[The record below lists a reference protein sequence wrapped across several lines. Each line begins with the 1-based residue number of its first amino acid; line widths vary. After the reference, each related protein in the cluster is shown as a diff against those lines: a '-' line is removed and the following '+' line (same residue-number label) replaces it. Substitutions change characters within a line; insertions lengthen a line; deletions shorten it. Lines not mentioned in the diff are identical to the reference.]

1 MFEGF
6 LADALNR
13 ALGEYCVGIDSEKIR
28 VSAWQ
33 GDVELRN
40 VQLKKTALDAL
51 RAPIALDAGYIG
63 SLRLKVPWTN
73 LGEEAV
79 VVEIDR
85 VFLLAS
91 RVTLAE
97 AERNA
102 ADAGLSTLERT
113 RREVDERTKKLEEAE
128 LDWLRTSMGK
138 MTKQMQE
145 EAERKDSWMWKTF
158 HTVLGNL
165 QVKVTNVHFRYED
178 TLTTPNN
185 PFACG
190 LTIEKMSAVT
200 VDDSG
205 QPTFTTGGALEG
217 IHKHMALENFSWY
230 LDSSE
235 RFSAWKTHADW
246 EPPSVDDESQ
256 WWSLFGDG
264 LSTEMSAKT
273 RQYMCH
279 PVTVELLYHR
289 KGRKEETEAGEPRQ
303 FCDLRFE
310 NTRMTMTRRQ
320 YHNVMRLLEVFN
332 QYRLRLPH
340 ANFRPICDIRTSPAM
355 WWTYAKLAICSRKKN
370 VTGRFEW
377 SDIQNA
383 GSKRRRYLAMY
394 MTDGG
399 TSNEEFLEEMEMIE
413 GEFEFQ
419 VILAWRCIAHSKTK
433 SVGEQGSVG
442 SFTSHAKR
450 ARRKLIKSLAEEEQ
464 AKGGY
469 FSWMWTSSST
479 KEDESAANLA
489 LSDDDWS
496 KLEELIRG
504 DSSDVDFDPKELGL
518 EFSGVMKNLT
528 LELKDHDNAGDDRLL
543 VNSVM
548 WGVQVTTKT
557 YLDQS
562 NTSFFIDGWSCN
574 TESETILSTGM
585 GASLHKHALKV
596 KHNSFPLEHE
606 LDAGVD
612 VQMAPVY
619 VMYDSRVIK
628 NLRAFYDSIDVSETD
643 LATLEDEALVKLEE
657 AKDSTTAALS
667 KIKMTFDIYAPKV
680 TIPVAR
686 DGKILFQ
693 TLVDFGHFKMQ
704 ADPLDPAVTFD
715 RKTGA
720 PEYTILLLESKNT
733 GVYIAESTF
742 DWKRVVSGDLSDFCE
757 SLIAPC
763 DAKMHFASA
772 SAGWTPQTGPRS
784 KIEMSTNSFQLFV
797 SPSKLARL
805 YATLATMQEK
815 QISTT
820 NSTEIEDVK
829 PWHGALISGAASAM
843 KVGLVGAAGGYH
855 TRWLCCQGPYL
866 YILEADDAD
875 TYVDYVRVGYNV
887 RVSTLD
893 AADDTIQGPLLV
905 IHDAKVPKSR
915 AIELNNTW
923 VFRFKEEKDLDKW
936 TRWLQDVNEV
946 AVATRTVQAS
956 TGDQETEDGGNKNEQ
971 NFSESD
977 GVIIESSFIMKI
989 DRVCVHLAGQAMGI
1003 AGARRDGLENGGVE
1017 RALHQKFEDMTEVPL
1032 AMLSCTSA
1040 RMSIQENEHG
1050 KEFEMVA
1057 ATMDIVDQLCG
1068 TASAKNLMSAQSS
1081 EDVNVRFNYKDIS
1094 PTSPEYKGIDT
1105 TMRLDTDEVVFF
1117 LHRPTIGSLWRMQ
1130 EEFKVILAAFSV
1142 PDDEAKKSNGFDEDQ
1157 TDRISSQ
1164 LLLHFKSTVVTALCE
1179 RENEHTEPVPLFDCN
1194 MTDLQMEMCSKQTVT
1209 EMNMSLGNL
1218 CIGDRGA
1225 SDDNMYRRLIDIN
1238 SDAASTG
1245 SRTNVQ
1251 VFMHNH
1257 LAPSFPGYEYDVRV
1271 KFHDV
1276 KVIIV
1281 YSFIQKLLGYTSA
1294 FLPPSLPVSALPE
1307 SERKAE
1313 LLRRGEPRPFTMM
1326 YTVDMNAPELVFPRS
1341 SSSDQA
1347 FALDA
1352 KSVHID
1358 NKLEWTNGKSHLDVG
1373 AILLDSTTVLLN
1385 GCSACVWKEYKRTT
1399 SMMPEGRDMSL
1410 SCTYRSPKWDP
1421 GRRAPAYEVFVDF
1434 LDHAE
1439 VELSDFEYRVLVALS
1454 SENFAEIVDVPQP
1467 LYEIEEIPSAESST
1481 PVKAAAEETLV
1492 VLNINK
1498 MRLATFG
1505 ASLPTRSK
1513 PLASFELD
1521 DMHVM
1526 YRNKDGKTMLSVTC
1540 PSLALYDSRVG
1551 VPEQARQAFGRAP
1564 GSRASETL
1572 FCVDAVMSESLYDC
1586 NFLLQSCRMMY
1597 DPEFGLA
1604 IYNFF
1609 VSQSEDESE
1618 GGLVDARLRQDLNF
1632 GSKKTMALENDTELS
1647 VSRRILCNSP
1657 MGEDEVE
1664 LHGNGQD
1671 LVFQAS
1677 TLPLVYVA
1685 PGRTLRFK
1693 DVRIVVPVG
1702 TSVCD
1707 FIQLDADAKIMTD
1720 EVDGVVV
1727 VQENRAQKSAES
1739 LMTQVASSID
1749 YRICGSMPR
1758 TEVVFVDTSRGIAE
1772 YVLRMK
1778 TGAEFKYSTEQ
1789 TDQEASFTF
1798 TEFQI
1803 AIGEWRAQPHW
1814 TVVDSSVVLKPIDI
1828 DGSMQATKDDVATML
1843 RATDADFVLDAA
1855 SIKQLGALSE
1865 GFLATLQSTGL
1876 YKQTQQ
1882 CSTFTH
1888 VTGDGRGAHF
1898 WRPVPPPGFASLG
1911 DCVTLT
1917 DTPPSQSVAVITDAE
1932 GLTKAPLR
1940 FERVCALKDK
1950 SNTTVWRPIPPSGY
1964 YALGCVVARD
1974 DAEPSPEIIRCMR
1987 VDVLE
1992 VANYGAYIESE
2003 NCAASLRQVNNC
2015 SRTFQVFGDGFE
2027 KVAPVDLNSP
2037 LLPEPFPVISA
2048 SQSLN
2053 DGTNE
2058 MTCESNKLST
2068 MTTFDC
2074 KRMWLN
2080 RDSRSRRSASIW
2092 RPRPL
2097 QGYASLGDCLIVGSS
2112 PPASGILVVEASDD
2126 TVAPPTSFAR
2136 AGAIHDA
2143 HGNVLGVWS
2152 PVPPHGYVSCGD
2164 VLTRDILQAPP
2175 LTACVCVREDLASTV
2190 SRSGAC
2196 TDPTQVTFDG
2206 IFVEDALWASREGHE
2221 SAALWSSDPDAPLEH
2236 LPRWG
2241 LFQFSKSD
2249 ARAPGQRRPRLS
2261 VLDYVK
2267 SRQIRDK
2274 AEELNI
2280 SLNVSVPRVSL
2291 VLLERE
2297 AFSHPLLCA
2306 SLTDTSFV
2314 MNGTSVHMEGNTMM
2328 TLVVSSYNSL
2338 RSCWEPI
2345 VDATNSYLKFTYS
2358 ATGDESAPAGTSML
2372 IKTITPFNVTLS
2384 QTFIAAM
2391 LRWIEWQA
2399 VSSTASVSTLHAT
2412 SEDAIRYENCLTNQ
2426 DVYLR
2431 YGMDSMSTICLKP
2444 GESREIV
2451 SGNRSSASYT
2461 LPVTDTTQ
2469 LSSSAQME
2477 KIPVRAAW
2485 FMYLKV
2491 ISVDVPDLNELSQ
2504 ISASVKMEFP
2514 NGLGQQSMRTRS
2526 ISAAKA
2532 PFEWNEGFRVAPRVA
2547 HGAATM
2553 WREYSEDVLMN
2564 VTVNDHT
2571 NSSNRAIASRSMS
2584 LKSLVDSLE
2593 VLRDKDDARAGIL
2606 RVPRVEDD
2614 GDALE
2619 LKIQIEFH
2627 EIGHRRRHAL
2637 VDSELKDEQ
2646 DFEDEMFVAFT
2657 SEGPWKSIDTHTPN
2671 ATQIIMNASAR
2682 CIARLSGPSA
2692 CQFLPAATFKNE
2704 TPHDLEVCVVPC
2716 GVHPDDPPESR
2727 SLTPRRARHAFE
2739 EVFENQRRIP
2749 LAGFSSKH
2757 LLPTE
2762 RRCWSN
2768 HHGGESTGS
2777 IDEYTSRLLPA
2788 GFEWDGQWHV
2798 HKGENTDDEG
2808 WAYAMNLPDLK
2819 YPFPRGNHQG
2829 PLSMVRMRRWIRRR
2843 IPNAQDAPVQLM
2855 PTTIASLCQREVVKP
2870 EQSVGLI
2877 PSIIGPEAM
2886 SDLFVRSVSSSEPNA
2901 WATEVEEHGATWS
2914 CMISRAMEGS
2924 EIACVKEDDG
2934 VKRFIAIEVS
2944 ADAVTANANAHAD
2957 ETGFEDCELLEDGYY
2972 NLNPEG
2978 MEWSLTAVAP
2988 HVVENHTPRVM
2999 KVTVFQADPKS
3010 PLSVRAV
3017 SEATISPRKSVP
3029 IHSVHPMTPYYLRV
3043 ALDDGFNDMEPAQRL
3058 LPVSPMAI
3066 DALKSAGTLDA
3077 FEMFDTTFAVADQSD
3092 DASTSMDEI
3101 KLRNKDGRT
3110 AVLEARTDFGFV
3122 SNAPRTTVI
3131 SANVIVVNKTNVDL
3145 VMRTSTAQLS
3155 TSDDGDSSMSKVK
3168 FLDTRA
3174 THSNR
3179 GVELL
3184 RKFVLRKAPKDG
3196 EVLCLEVGVANP
3208 NGASK
3213 PHLSPVIPMYERE
3226 LLSGAVVVRA
3236 VCPDGSLYSVTVRM
3250 ETGGEYAKYGSQ
3262 VVYIEP
3268 RCVVTNQTGVGI
3280 VMAQTSHDLVQ
3291 SALELKATDID
3302 VPLRMQSADDD
3313 GVVCIKLPHA
3323 LWSAPI
3329 NLYSVNAIKDSM
3341 KIPLYTTNDPDDF
3354 ELMQL
3359 HLDTSTLGV
3368 SKVSLS
3374 TENRHKSSI
3383 LFENTSDVDYVAFRQ
3398 VGATD
3403 DTMEPW
3409 RIAQPQSAKPFGWSR
3424 PQDAKKL
3431 AVCVLRKGSLQGA
3444 VQRVYDFEH
3453 LDPAMENETLPG
3465 LPVAKI
3471 DLKDATN
3478 FDVDGGDSVYFN
3490 FLPVTRRLRR
3500 GRHILRVKSYGS
3512 ETISKHMRFAALA
3525 NGGLSESRIAML
3537 ITESSL
3543 SLVDGAVSEIINC
3556 AAENV
3561 GFEYMTSAHNDI
3573 ASMNLRIESMQV
3585 DDMNPSSKYP
3595 VVVRLLGSRQTAKRS
3610 LLSVKMV
3617 TKSSAGLCA
3626 VYPYIDVNFAP
3637 RDLQIAVHEPLV
3649 WRLVNFAKVFET
3661 GTSSCESAQSL
3672 QVVNAP
3678 ITVGSFHV
3686 SSINLRLRFRSALYS
3701 RPRHAMPTFFT
3712 GVAFVNIDDG
3722 QLHLRAIRVERTRM
3736 LERAFWSM
3744 IVDSYTR
3751 QVARQAL
3758 LLLVGV
3764 DVLDSFSQA
3773 LGQASAGV
3781 AALSL
3786 DKKFSNSMNSTLGPD
3801 ARKAESI
3808 QAGLAT
3814 GGEMLAK
3821 GVFRG
3826 ITGVFRKPVEGAIK
3840 GGAVGFAKG
3849 VGKGLIG
3856 AVTQPLAGG
3865 LAAVG
3870 RTAEGIAVGV
3880 DGVKSALGVNASS
3893 AQVRIREPR
3902 AQHADGVLRS
3912 FDRDTSAAQTAL
3924 RTATRKKA
3932 SVQAS
3937 QGLLA
3942 MSSYARDKYLD
3953 SIEVNSRSTLVVLTD
3968 QRVVAL
3974 RVPRERSG
3982 EYVALWHV
3990 LWTELLHTETQAPA
4004 DVVLHLREYTR
4015 KKRIFEKTRITR
4027 VIKTTPG
4034 TNQMERL
4041 MDMIPREMARH
4052 TQTAAEDADA
4062 CDSDASPLYV
4072 PCAGW
4077 RKVVRLDDNAC
4088 VWAPTPPNARYAI
4101 FGHVL
4106 GGSEE
4111 PSEPVS
4117 VVLRT
4122 GGDSVVL
4129 SPPVRFEL
4137 IYRERSDF
4145 TVWMPVPPAHFR
4157 AIGAVAVAGV
4167 ERPKKEDVVCVRTDF
4182 LTMAL
4187 SKLGWLPQA
4196 GRNDAMRSPDR
4207 RHFANATMWA
4217 VDNLGQTFIATR
4229 SREHPADDA
4238 ALDVLDAQGEDDDR
4252 TMLS

>member
-6 LADALNR
+6 LADALNK
-13 ALGEYCVGIDSEKIR
+13 ALGAYCVGIDSEKIR
-28 VSAWQ
+28 VSAWR

-51 RAPIALDAGYIG
+51 RAPIALDAGYVG
-63 SLRLKVPWTN
+63 SLRLKVPWTK

-102 ADAGLSTLERT
+102 AAVGLSTLERT
-113 RREVDERTKKLEEAE
+113 RRQVDERTKKLEEAE

-145 EAERKDSWMWKTF
+145 ESERKDSWMWKTF

-190 LTIEKMSAVT
+190 LTIEKMSAIT

-205 QPTFTTGGALEG
+205 KPTFTTGGALEG
-217 IHKHMALENFSWY
+217 IHKHMSLGNFSWY

-235 RFSAWKTHADW
+235 RFRPWKTHADW
-246 EPPSVDDESQ
+246 EPPSVDNASE

-289 KGRKEETEAGEPRQ
+289 KGKNEETEVCEPRQ
-303 FCDLRFE
+303 LCNLRFE
-310 NTRMTMTRRQ
+310 ETRMTMTRRQ
-320 YHNVMRLLEVFN
+320 YHNFMQLLQVFN

-340 ANFRPICDIRTSPAM
+340 AQFRPICDIRTSPAM
-355 WWTYAKLAICSRKKN
+355 WWTYAKLAVSSRKKN
-370 VTGRFEW
+370 VTGRFGW

-394 MTDGG
+394 MTEGG
-399 TSNEEFLEEMEMIE
+399 TSNAEFLEEMEIIE
-413 GEFEFQ
+413 GEFDFQ

-433 SVGEQGSVG
+433 SVGEQGSSG
-442 SFTSHAKR
+442 RFTSYAQR
-450 ARRKLIKSLAEEEQ
+450 ARKKLIKSLADEEK

-469 FSWMWTSSST
+469 FSWIWTSSSA
-479 KEDESAANLA
+479 KENESATSLA

-496 KLEELIRG
+496 KLEELMHG
-504 DSSDVDFDPKELGL
+504 GSADADFDPKELGL
-518 EFSGVMKNLT
+518 EFNGVMKNLT
-528 LELKDHDNAGDDRLL
+528 LELKDHDDTGDDRLL

-548 WGVQVTTKT
+548 QGVQVTTKT

-562 NTSFFIDGWSCN
+562 NTSFLIDGWSCN
-574 TESETILSTGM
+574 TECETILSTGM

-606 LDAGVD
+606 LDADVD
-612 VQMAPVY
+612 VRMAPVY
-619 VMYDSRVIK
+619 IMYDSRAIK
-628 NLRAFYDSIDVSETD
+628 HLRAFFDSIDVSETD

-704 ADPLDPAVTFD
+704 GDPLDPAVTFD

-720 PEYTILLLESKNT
+720 PEYKILMIESKNT

-742 DWKRVVSGDLSDFCE
+742 DWKRVISGDLSDVCE

-763 DAKMHFASA
+763 DAKMHLASA

-784 KIEMSTNSFQLFV
+784 KMEMSTSSFQLFV

-805 YATLATMQEK
+805 YATLATIQEK

-820 NSTEIEDVK
+820 NTPGIEDIK

-855 TRWLCCQGPYL
+855 TRTLCCQGPYL

-893 AADDTIQGPLLV
+893 AADDNNQGPLLV

-915 AIELNNTW
+915 AIETNSTW

-936 TRWLQDVNEV
+936 TRWLQDVNDV

-956 TGDQETEDGGNKNEQ
+956 TGDLETEDGENKNEQ

-989 DRVCVHLAGQAMGI
+989 DSVCVHLAGQAMGI
-1003 AGARRDGLENGGVE
+1003 AGARRDGFENGGVE
-1017 RALHQKFEDMTEVPL
+1017 RALHQKFEDTTEVPL

-1040 RMSIQENEHG
+1040 SMTIEENEHG
-1050 KEFEMVA
+1050 KEFEMMA

-1068 TASAKNLMSAQSS
+1068 AASARNLMSAQSS
-1081 EDVNVRFNYKDIS
+1081 EDVKVRFNYKDIS

-1105 TMRLDTDEVVFF
+1105 TMRLDTDEVMFF

-1130 EEFKVILAAFSV
+1130 EEFKVILAAFAV
-1142 PDDEAKKSNGFDEDQ
+1142 PNDEAKKSTGFDEDQ
-1157 TDRISSQ
+1157 ADRIGSQ
-1164 LLLHFKSTVVTALCE
+1164 LLLRFKSTVVTALCE
-1179 RENEHTEPVPLFDCN
+1179 RQNEHSEPVPLFDCN
-1194 MTDLQMEMCSKQTVT
+1194 MTDLQLEMCSKQTVT
-1209 EMNMSLGNL
+1209 KMTMYLGNL
-1218 CIGDRGA
+1218 CIEDRGA
-1225 SDDNMYRRLIDIN
+1225 PDDNMYRRLIDIN

-1276 KVIIV
+1276 RVIIV
-1281 YSFIQKLLGYTSA
+1281 YSFIQRLLGYTSA
-1294 FLPPSLPVSALPE
+1294 FLPPPLPVSALPE

-1347 FALDA
+1347 FVLDA
-1352 KSVHID
+1352 KSVHVD

-1373 AILLDSTTVLLN
+1373 AILLDSTVVSLN

-1399 SMMPEGRDMSL
+1399 SMMPKGRDMSL

-1434 LDHAE
+1434 LDHSE

-1467 LYEIEEIPSAESST
+1467 LYEIEEIPSAESSNLVT
-1481 PVKAAAEETLV
+1481 SDARETLV

-1540 PSLALYDSRVG
+1540 PSLALNDARVG
-1551 VPEQARQAFGRAP
+1551 VPDQARQAFGRAP

-1572 FCVDAVMSESLYDC
+1572 LCVDAVMSESLYDC

-1609 VSQSEDESE
+1609 TSQSEDESE
-1618 GGLVDARLRQDLNF
+1618 GGLVDARLRQDMNF
-1632 GSKKTMALENDTELS
+1632 GSKKMMALENDTELS

-1671 LVFQAS
+1671 LIFQAS

-1693 DVRIVVPVG
+1693 DVRIIVPVG
-1702 TSVCD
+1702 TGVCD
-1707 FIQLDADAKIMTD
+1707 FVQLDADAKIVTD
-1720 EVDGVVV
+1720 EADGVVV
-1727 VQENRAQKSAES
+1727 VQENRARKSAQS
-1739 LMTQVASSID
+1739 LMTKAASSID
-1749 YRICGSMPR
+1749 YNICGSMPR
-1758 TEVVFVDTSRGIAE
+1758 TEVVFVDTSRGNAE

-1789 TDQEASFTF
+1789 TAQQASFTF
-1798 TEFQI
+1798 TAFQI
-1803 AIGEWRAQPHW
+1803 AIGEWKAKPHW

-1828 DGSMQATKDDVATML
+1828 DGSMHATKDDVATML

-1888 VTGDGRGAHF
+1888 VAGDGQGAHF

-1932 GLTKAPLR
+1932 GLSKAPVR
-1940 FERVCALKDK
+1940 FERVCALNDA
-1950 SNTTVWRPIPPSGY
+1950 SNTTVWRPIPPRGY

-1974 DAEPSPEIIRCMR
+1974 DTEPSPELVRCMR

-1992 VANYGAYIESE
+1992 VANYGACIESE
-2003 NCAASLRQVNNC
+2003 SCEASLRQVNNC
-2015 SRTFQVFGDGFE
+2015 SRTFQVFGDGVE
-2027 KVAPVDLNSP
+2027 KFAPVDLNSP

-2053 DGTNE
+2053 NE
-2058 MTCESNKLST
+2058 TSEITCESNELST

-2074 KRMWLN
+2074 KRMWVK

-2097 QGYASLGDCLIVGSS
+2097 HGYASLGDCLIVGSS
-2112 PPASGILVVEASDD
+2112 PPASGILVVETSDE
-2126 TVAPPTSFAR
+2126 TVAQPTSFVL
-2136 AGAIHDA
+2136 AGALHDA
-2143 HGNVLGVWS
+2143 QGNVLGVWS
-2152 PVPPHGYVSCGD
+2152 PTPPHGYVACGD
-2164 VLTRDILQAPP
+2164 VLTRDIVQAPP

-2206 IFVEDALWASREGHE
+2206 IFVEDALWASREGYE
-2221 SAALWSSDPDAPLEH
+2221 GAALWSSDPDAPLEH

-2249 ARAPGQRRPRLS
+2249 ARAPRQRRPRLS

-2267 SRQIRDK
+2267 ARRIRDS

-2280 SLNVSVPRVSL
+2280 SLNVSIPRVSL

-2297 AFSHPLLCA
+2297 VFSHPLLCA

-2314 MNGTSVHMEGNTMM
+2314 MNGTSAHMEGNTMM

-2372 IKTITPFNVTLS
+2372 IKTITPFNVTVS
-2384 QTFIAAM
+2384 QTFAAAM

-2399 VSSTASVSTLHAT
+2399 VSSTASVNTLQAS
-2412 SEDAIRYENCLTNQ
+2412 SEDAIRYDNRLTNQ

-2431 YGMDSMSTICLKP
+2431 YGVDSMNAICLKP

-2451 SGNRSSASYT
+2451 SGNRSSTSYT
-2461 LPVTDTTQ
+2461 LPVTDATQ
-2469 LSSSAQME
+2469 LSSSVHME

-2485 FMYLKV
+2485 FMYLTV
-2491 ISVDVPDLNELSQ
+2491 VSVDVPDLNALSQ
-2504 ISASVKMEFP
+2504 ISVSLNLEFP
-2514 NGLGQQSMRTRS
+2514 NGLGQKSMRTRS

-2547 HGAATM
+2547 HGTPTT
-2553 WREYSEDVLMN
+2553 WREYTEDVLMD

-2571 NSSNRAIASRSMS
+2571 NSVNREIASRSMS
-2584 LKSLVDSLE
+2584 LKSVVDSLE
-2593 VLRDKDDARAGIL
+2593 IVCDKDDTRAGVL
-2606 RVPRVEDD
+2606 RVPRVDDD

-2619 LKIQIEFH
+2619 LKIEIEFH

-2637 VDSELKDEQ
+2637 VDSALKEEEDI
-2646 DFEDEMFVAFT
+2646 EDEMFVAFT

-2671 ATQIIMNASAR
+2671 AAQIIMHESAR
-2682 CIARLSGPSA
+2682 CIARLSSPSA

-2704 TPHDLEVCVVPC
+2704 TPHDLEVCIVPC

-2727 SLTPRRARHAFE
+2727 QLTPRRARHAFE

-2749 LAGFSSKH
+2749 LVGYSSKH

-2762 RRCWSN
+2762 RSCWSN

-2819 YPFPRGNHQG
+2819 YPFPKGSHQG

-2843 IPNAQDAPVQLM
+2843 VPVMQDAPAPLV
-2855 PTTIASLCQREVVKP
+2855 PTTIATLCQREVVKP
-2870 EQSVGLI
+2870 KQSVGLI

-2886 SDLFVRSVSSSEPNA
+2886 SDLFVRSVSANGRSA

-2914 CMISRAMEGS
+2914 CMIARAMEGS

-2934 VKRFIAIEVS
+2934 IKRFIGIEVS
-2944 ADAVTANANAHAD
+2944 ADAVTADADARAD

-2972 NLNPEG
+2972 NLNPES
-2978 MEWSLTAVAP
+2978 MEWTLTAVAP
-2988 HVVENHTPRVM
+2988 HVVKNHTPRVM
-2999 KVTVFQADPKS
+2999 NVTVFQADPRS

-3017 SEATISPRKSVP
+3017 SKVTVSPRESVP

-3043 ALDDGFNDMEPAQRL
+3043 ALDDGFDDMEPAQRL
-3058 LPVSPMAI
+3058 LPVSPLAI
-3066 DALKSAGTLDA
+3066 DALKSVGTLDA
-3077 FEMFDTTFAVADQSD
+3077 FDLFDTSFAAANQSE

-3131 SANVIVVNKTNVDL
+3131 SANVVVVNKTSVDL
-3145 VMRTSTAQLS
+3145 IVRTSTVQLS
-3155 TSDDGDSSMSKVK
+3155 TSEEGDSSMSKVK
-3168 FLDTRA
+3168 FLETRA
-3174 THSNR
+3174 AHSNR

-3184 RKFVLRKAPKDG
+3184 RKYMLRKAPKDG
-3196 EVLCLEVGVANP
+3196 EVLCLEVGVANS
-3208 NGASK
+3208 NVSK
-3213 PHLSPVIPMYERE
+3213 PHLSPIIPMYERE

-3268 RCVVTNQTGVGI
+3268 RCVVTNQTGMSI

-3329 NLYSVNAIKDSM
+3329 SLYSVNAIKDSM

-3359 HLDTSTLGV
+3359 HVDTSTLGV

-3374 TENRHKSSI
+3374 IENRHKSSI
-3383 LFENTSDVDYVAFRQ
+3383 LIENTSDMDYIAFRQ
-3398 VGATD
+3398 VGATND
-3403 DTMEPW
+3403 AHEPW
-3409 RIAQPQSAKPFGWSR
+3409 RIAQPQSAKPFGWAR

-3431 AVCVLRKGSLQGA
+3431 AVCVLRKGSLQGV

-3471 DLKDATN
+3471 DLKDASN
-3478 FDVDGGDSVYFN
+3478 LDVDGGDSVYFN

-3500 GRHILRVKSYGS
+3500 GRHILRVKSFGS
-3512 ETISKHMRFAALA
+3512 DTISKHMRVAARA
-3525 NGGLSESRIAML
+3525 NGGSGESRVAML

-3543 SLVDGAVSEIINC
+3543 SLVDGTVSEIINC
-3556 AAENV
+3556 SAENV
-3561 GFEYMTSAHNDI
+3561 GFEYMTCAHSGI

-3595 VVVRLLGSRQTAKRS
+3595 VLVRLLGPRQSSKHP
-3610 LLSVKMV
+3610 LLSMKMV
-3617 TKSSAGLCA
+3617 TKSSGGLGA
-3626 VYPYIDVNFAP
+3626 VYPYIDVKFAP

-3649 WRLVNFAKVFET
+3649 WRLVNFAKVFEAE
-3661 GTSSCESAQSL
+3661 TSSESAQSL
-3672 QVVNAP
+3672 QVVSAP
-3678 ITVGSFHV
+3678 IAIGSFHV

-3701 RPRHAMPTFFT
+3701 RPRHAMPAFLT

-3722 QLHLRAIRVERTRM
+3722 QLHLSAIRVERTRM

-3880 DGVKSALGVNASS
+3880 DGVKSVLGVNASS
-3893 AQVRIREPR
+3893 VQVRVREPR

-3912 FDRDTSAAQTAL
+3912 FDRETSDAQTAL
-3924 RTATRKKA
+3924 RAAVRRKA
-3932 SVQAS
+3932 SVQVS
-3937 QGLLA
+3937 DGLSTA
-3942 MSSYARDKYLD
+3942 TPYARDRYLD
-3953 SIEVNSRSTLVVLTD
+3953 SIEVDSRSTLVVLTD
-3968 QRVVAL
+3968 QRIAAL
-3974 RVPRERSG
+3974 RVPRERRD

-3990 LWTELLHTETQAPA
+3990 SWSELLHAETQAPA

-4015 KKRIFEKTRITR
+4015 KKRIFEKSRITR
-4027 VIKTTPG
+4027 VVKTTPG
-4034 TNQMERL
+4034 TDQMERL
-4041 MDMIPREMARH
+4041 IDMISREVTRR
-4052 TQTAAEDADA
+4052 TRTASDDADA
-4062 CDSDASPLYV
+4062 RDSDASPIYV

-4077 RKVVRLDDNAC
+4077 RKVVRLDDDAC

-4122 GGDSVVL
+4122 GGDGVVL

-4157 AIGAVAVAGV
+4157 AIGAVAVDGV
-4167 ERPKKEDVVCVRTDF
+4167 EPPKKEDVVCVRTDF

-4187 SKLGWLPQA
+4187 VKLGWLPQA
-4196 GRNDAMRSPDR
+4196 GKNDAMRSPDR
-4207 RHFANATMWA
+4207 RHFANATMWT

-4229 SREHPADDA
+4229 SRDHPADDT
-4238 ALDVLDAQGEDDDR
+4238 ALDVLDAREEDDR
-4252 TMLS
+4252 IMI